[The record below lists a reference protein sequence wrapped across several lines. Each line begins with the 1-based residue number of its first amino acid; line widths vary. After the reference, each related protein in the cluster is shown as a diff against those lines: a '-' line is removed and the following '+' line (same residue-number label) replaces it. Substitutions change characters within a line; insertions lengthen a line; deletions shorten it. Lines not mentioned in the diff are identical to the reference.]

1 MISPKAEENLEVGY
15 EKPMSRVIKFNTGI
29 NFVVGS
35 FLIFKQKKQSTN
47 EYIY

>member
-15 EKPMSRVIKFNTGI
+15 EKPMSRVVKFNTGI

-35 FLIFKQKKQSTN
+35 FLICKQKKQSTN